1 MPNRPNTAMLN
12 SVSAMPSC
20 PSDRAS
26 TERIWKVENAGKYAY
41 PNIGSSQWIGSGF
54 AFGPSASFFG
64 SGSSLSVGAWNGLS
78 VLFLSDIGGT
88 ALKEFDVNT
97 DEAKGGGK
105 FEGKRYGFS
114 QTISLSRACSN

>member
-41 PNIGSSQWIGSGF
+41 PNIGTSQWTRLSLV
-54 AFGPSASFFG
+54 FGPCAPFLT
-64 SGSSLSVGAWNGLS
+64 SGSSLSVGAWYGLS
-78 VLFLSDIGGT
+78 VLLSSDMGGT
-88 ALKEFDVNT
+88 ALNRLDVNM
-97 DEAKGGGK
+97 DDRFARLGG
-105 FEGKRYGFS
+105 
-114 QTISLSRACSN
+114 SL